1 MISLDIRYYLDIIIL
16 LDYIVV
22 YKITKIVHA
31 LIGREECLHESM

>member
-1 MISLDIRYYLDIIIL
+1 MISLDIKIII
-16 LDYIVV
+16 IVV